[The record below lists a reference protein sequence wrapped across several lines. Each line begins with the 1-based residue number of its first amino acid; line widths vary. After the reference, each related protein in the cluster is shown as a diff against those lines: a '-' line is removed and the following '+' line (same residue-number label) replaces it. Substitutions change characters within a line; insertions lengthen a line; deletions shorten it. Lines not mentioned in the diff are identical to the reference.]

1 MPQTPPEDAH
11 DHTVFTPI
19 PPMSGSQQPPQE
31 EQTPTQGKQSLFYTQ
46 EDDPDLHLPQMDEQD
61 DQADQSSPFV
71 LPFQPSGVMPI
82 MATMQTHQQGATGTP
97 PPATTSPGKKRW
109 GSFQLLKIFLIGGV
123 VLITI
128 IGASLLVFAQSAPP
142 PEAIHVTS
150 THTPTTRGTTPT
162 AASKPTQRPPAQ
174 KPTPTHPS
182 TPPATPAPA
191 PSQQGAQGT
200 DNSPAGTLP
209 SPHLLNQ
216 LGWTHAGLTV
226 GDALEALRTGTTF
239 TDREMSYDY
248 RNIGTPT
255 RHSGTLTGSTFLL
268 TPGGQFRFVHND
280 VRMINNTLY
289 NKIQAGKIIQQVV
302 NAQSTLVHFQVVQ
315 VLGQQHTFAWI
326 SVTFE
331 LLQSKIDPTSG
342 KRREQLQTD
351 PATGQPLIHHMAV
364 ILVRILPQN
373 QGTSAPM
380 GGTGWLVNTYAL
392 DTNTLPAITIDPY
405 L

>member
-1 MPQTPPEDAH
+1 MQQTPPENAQ

-19 PPMSGSQQPPQE
+19 PSMSGSQQPPQE
-31 EQTPTQGKQSLFYTQ
+31 EKTPPSGKQSLFYTQ
-46 EDDPDLHLPQMDEQD
+46 EDDLDLHLPQVDEQD

-71 LPFQPSGVMPI
+71 LPFQPSGAMPT
-82 MATMQTHQQGATGTP
+82 MATIQTHQQGATSTP

-109 GSFQLLKIFLIGGV
+109 GSFQLLKVVLIGGV

-128 IGASLLVFAQSAPP
+128 IGASLFVFAQSTPP

-150 THTPTTRGTTPT
+150 THTPTTRGTSST
-162 AASKPTQRPPAQ
+162 AVSKPTQRPPAQ
-174 KPTPTHPS
+174 KATPTHPS
-182 TPPATPAPA
+182 APPATPAPA
-191 PSQQGAQGT
+191 PSPQGT
-200 DNSPAGTLP
+200 QGPDNSPAGTLP
-209 SPHLLNQ
+209 SPQRLNQ
-216 LGWTHAGLTV
+216 FGWTNAGLTL

-248 RNIGTPT
+248 RNIGTPAH
-255 RHSGTLTGSTFLL
+255 HSGTLTGSTFLL

-302 NAQSTLVHFQVVQ
+302 NAQPTLVHFQVVQ
-315 VLGQQHTFAWI
+315 VLGKQHTFAWI

-331 LLQSKIDPTSG
+331 LLQSKIDPASG
-342 KRREQLQTD
+342 KRIEQLQTD

-364 ILVRILPQN
+364 ILVRILPQR
-373 QGTSAPM
+373 QGSNAPM
-380 GGTGWLVNTYAL
+380 GGTGWLVDTYEL
-392 DTNTLPAITIDPY
+392 DTNTLPAIAIDPSI
-405 L
+405 